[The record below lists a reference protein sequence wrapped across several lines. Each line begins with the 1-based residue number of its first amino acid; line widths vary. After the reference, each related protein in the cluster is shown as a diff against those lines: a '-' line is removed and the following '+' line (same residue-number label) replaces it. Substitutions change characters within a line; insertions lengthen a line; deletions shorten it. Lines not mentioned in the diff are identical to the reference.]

1 MSNEDLIKELAKLID
16 TGTAPPEDT
25 EISDATILGKSMT
38 AEDFIKK
45 LADLMDTDAALT
57 LATKLADVE
66 DWDSLS
72 MVSFFSFC
80 NTQGRKVSAD
90 EIKSAQTVEDLFKLV
105 GDMAK

>member
-16 TGTAPPEDT
+16 TGTAPESETQFDNVD
-25 EISDATILGKSMT
+25 ISRNVMSS
-38 AEDFIKK
+38 ENFIKK

-105 GDMAK
+105 KGTTK

>member
-16 TGTAPPEDT
+16 THSAPTEDT
-25 EISDATILGKSMT
+25 EIADVKISGNSMT

-80 NTQGRKVSAD
+80 NTQGHKVSAD
-90 EIKSAQTVEDLFKLV
+90 EIKSAQTVKDLFKLA
-105 GDMAK
+105 GGQS